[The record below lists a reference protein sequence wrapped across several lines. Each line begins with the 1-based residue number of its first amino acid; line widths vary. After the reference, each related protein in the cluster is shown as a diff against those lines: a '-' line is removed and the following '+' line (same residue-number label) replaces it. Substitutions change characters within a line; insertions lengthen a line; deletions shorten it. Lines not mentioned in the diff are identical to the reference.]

1 MKKEKLDLEKLE
13 QMLQRGVPGRLI
25 EEALGV
31 SLREQIVCLSQ
42 TQFSS

>member
-1 MKKEKLDLEKLE
+1 MKKELDLAKLE
-13 QMLQRGVPGRLI
+13 QMLRRGVPGRLI